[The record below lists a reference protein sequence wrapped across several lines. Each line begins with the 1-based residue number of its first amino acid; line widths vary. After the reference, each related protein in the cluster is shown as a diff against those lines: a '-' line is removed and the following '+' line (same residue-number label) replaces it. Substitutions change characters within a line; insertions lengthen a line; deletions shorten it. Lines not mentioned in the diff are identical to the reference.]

1 LILALEK
8 DHTGIVQYLLSNKAD
23 ANAKD
28 GKGNN
33 ALILALEKGHTE
45 IVQYLLSNNADAN
58 AKDGKGNSALILA
71 SEKGHTGL
79 VQYLLTNKADVEAKQ
94 KDGWASLHFA
104 SQKGHDKVAELLVV
118 RDEGQ
123 GRGKCLYMQDQ
134 GRCGGGRMSVI
145 DLYLHRH
152 LYGSM
157 CRCLFIYIYMT
168 FIHGYIFHS
177 VYIRMYTYIP
187 MYRIHI
193 VRTYVGTHP
202 SLYLGG

>member
-1 LILALEK
+1 MNFYICRYPCYDPFTFASSSSDLYMIPARQEE
-8 DHTGIVQYLLSNKAD
+8 G
-23 ANAKD
+23 
-28 GKGNN
+28 
-33 ALILALEKGHTE
+33 
-45 IVQYLLSNNADAN
+45 ADAN

-104 SQKGHDKVAELLVV
+104 SQKGHVKVAELLVV

-157 CRCLFIYIYMT
+157 CRCLFIYIY
-168 FIHGYIFHS
+168 I
-177 VYIRMYTYIP
+177 
-187 MYRIHI
+187 
-193 VRTYVGTHP
+193 
-202 SLYLGG
+202 